1 MSKPWSDL
9 FRDVYTFPKR
19 EVKPNYRNWDLNLVC
34 QLHFLCCL
42 PLGQLCTCF
51 YLMETKS
58 CNRSLKEK
66 KSNQKKKEKR
76 KTKQPSLHCF
86 HWPLLVNGWLNR
98 AGFCCRQTPERAVC
112 YYIIKS
118 LSLYCCMSIYIYYIY
133 ICSFL
138 PHSEQRERFQI
149 ILCWAWFTLL
159 FVFFFILLKKL
170 TNILQILLLL
180 CFFFFWLIPFGRNIN
195 H

>member
-66 KSNQKKKEKR
+66 KSNQKKKKKER
-76 KTKQPSLHCF
+76 QNN
-86 HWPLLVNGWLNR
+86 LVCIAFIGHYWSMVDWIGLVSAADRHLKELSVIILSNL
-98 AGFCCRQTPERAVC
+98 FLYIAVC
-112 YYIIKS
+112 LFISIIFTYARFFPTLNKERDFKS
-118 LSLYCCMSIYIYYIY
+118 FYVEPDLLSYLYF
-133 ICSFL
+133 FL
-138 PHSEQRERFQI
+138 FCWRNWQI
-149 ILCWAWFTLL
+149 SYKF
-159 FVFFFILLKKL
+159 
-170 TNILQILLLL
+170 
-180 CFFFFWLIPFGRNIN
+180 CFFFAFFSSD
-195 H
+195 